1 MRQLQITSAITNR
14 EGKSTD
20 LYLSEIGKVDLISAE
35 EEAILAQKIRQGDQA
50 ALDKL
55 TRANLRFVVSVAKK
69 YQHQGL
75 PLNDLISEGNLGL
88 MKAARRFDETRGF
101 KFISFAVWWIR
112 QSIMEAITVNA
123 RMIRLPMNK
132 VGEITRINKA
142 KSAVEQILQREPTP
156 EQVAE
161 YLETSIEKIT
171 SALAVAPWTGSL
183 DAPLS
188 DGDDYSLHDRITTHE
203 NLADQALIAEDA
215 ITEVQRLL
223 SHLNP
228 REKII
233 IDLSFGLSG
242 ERQLHPADVAPIVGL
257 TAERV
262 RQIRNIAM
270 DKLKNAAKPNAR
282 RRTS

>member
-35 EEAILAQKIRQGDQA
+35 EEAVLAQKIRQGDQA

-88 MKAARRFDETRGF
+88 MKAAKRFDETRGF

-132 VGEITRINKA
+132 VGEITKINKA
-142 KSAVEQILQREPTP
+142 KSTVEQILQREPTL

-161 YLETSIEKIT
+161 YLETSIEKIA

-183 DAPLS
+183 DAPLG
-188 DGDDYSLHDRITTHE
+188 DGDEYSLHDRITTHE
-203 NLADQALIAEDA
+203 NLADHALIAEDA

-228 REKII
+228 REKTI
-233 IDLSFGLSG
+233 IDLSFGLTG
-242 ERQLHPADVAPIVGL
+242 ERLLHPADVAPIVGL

-262 RQIRNIAM
+262 RQIRNIAI
-270 DKLKNAAKPNAR
+270 DKLKNAAKPNAKR
-282 RRTS
+282 WTS